1 MKSLYLRSCL
11 ALALAAGL
19 AACGGGNDNLLLTGN
34 VIGLTKDGLVM
45 QNNGGQQTV
54 AVTAGAS
61 GFIFGDRIGTETD
74 YDVTIKTQPTGA
86 KCEVKGGKGR
96 SGMYNV
102 TNTIFVFCET
112 NAFNLG
118 GSITGLSSATG
129 LILANGADTLTVPAG
144 ATSFTMP
151 TKVADG
157 APYGVTVLAQP
168 TGRSCTVAD
177 GVGLMGSADL
187 ATVKVACN

>member
-19 AACGGGNDNLLLTGN
+19 AACGGGNDNLLLTGS
-34 VIGLTKDGLVM
+34 VISLTKDGLVL
-45 QNNGGQQTV
+45 QNNGGQTV
-54 AVTAGAS
+54 TVPAGAS
-61 GFIFGDRIGTETD
+61 SFIFPERIGTESD
-74 YDVTIKTQPTGA
+74 YEVTIKTQPTGA
-86 KCEVKGGKGR
+86 KCEVRGGKGR
-96 SGMYNV
+96 AGMYNV
-102 TNTIFVFCET
+102 TNTIFVLCTT

-118 GSITGLSSATG
+118 GTVTGLTAASTG
-129 LILANGADTLTVPAG
+129 LVLANGADTLSVAAG

-157 APYGVTVLAQP
+157 APYGVTVLTQP
-168 TGRSCTVAD
+168 AGRSCSVAD

-187 ATVKVACN
+187 TSVKVSCN